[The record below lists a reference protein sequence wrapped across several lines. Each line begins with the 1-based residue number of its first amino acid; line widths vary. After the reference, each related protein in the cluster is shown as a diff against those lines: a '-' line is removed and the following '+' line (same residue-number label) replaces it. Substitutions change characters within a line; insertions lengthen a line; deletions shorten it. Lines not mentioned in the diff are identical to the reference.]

1 MVERDECDGYGME
14 VDIWACGVILYTLLV
29 GFPPFWNRK
38 QLAMIRH
45 ESAFCVPQRGPNSA
59 ASFIKNLNNLIS
71 RDKFRMIYC
80 FYVGTFDWIFFP
92 VTDKLP

>member
-45 ESAFCVPQRGPNSA
+45 ESAFCVPQGS
-59 ASFIKNLNNLIS
+59 
-71 RDKFRMIYC
+71 KFR
-80 FYVGTFDWIFFP
+80 GFF
-92 VTDKLP
+92 LSRI

>member
-45 ESAFCVPQRGPNSA
+45 ESAFCAHEGS
-59 ASFIKNLNNLIS
+59 
-71 RDKFRMIYC
+71 KFRGF
-80 FYVGTFDWIFFP
+80 FYQEFKQL
-92 VTDKLP
+92 DKQR